1 VIAVSATFNHIPFKK
16 ESLTMS
22 TANPNKLKIKDII
35 TVVLLALIN
44 VVIFFASSVL
54 YATPITIILMPVFFA
69 LLEGIV
75 YFIIGTKV
83 KKPGAIL
90 IYSIVRAIMG
100 GYLPYIILFILSGAI
115 AELLLWKMGYGNA
128 KALTVSYVINQVL
141 AAFGSTII
149 PYAIAAKAMADQM
162 VTDGRQD
169 TIRGIHTD
177 VLIVHRHR
185 KDLMENILDG
195 FQRVQRHLAIADD
208 AIVVAADIR
217 LANVLEL
224 HHADLI
230 PDEPIVHIDVIGEG
244 MLFQA
249 HLVLTPQ
256 FKQVIQGQAALR
268 NADAICQVVLDLL
281 FLFAQPLQGCI
292 IDGMTFTVFCSP
304 TVHIQPVAL
313 AVDLAIFQNTAFI
326 IFTSLHI
333 NSPFHSQNVEKEP
346 YAMSIP

>member
-1 VIAVSATFNHIPFKK
+1 
-16 ESLTMS
+16 MS

-100 GYLPYIILFILSGAI
+100 GYLPYIILFIRSCAI

-141 AAFGSTII
+141 AAFGSTTI
-149 PYAIAAKAMADQM
+149 PYAIAAKAMAEQM

-169 TIRGIHTD
+169 AILAESQMLQSWVSVALVAG
-177 VLIVHRHR
+177 VIVAAFIGAMISKRIV
-185 KDLMENILDG
+185 KK
-195 FQRVQRHLAIADD
+195 HLAA
-208 AIVVAADIR
+208 
-217 LANVLEL
+217 
-224 HHADLI
+224 
-230 PDEPIVHIDVIGEG
+230 
-244 MLFQA
+244 
-249 HLVLTPQ
+249 
-256 FKQVIQGQAALR
+256 
-268 NADAICQVVLDLL
+268 
-281 FLFAQPLQGCI
+281 
-292 IDGMTFTVFCSP
+292 
-304 TVHIQPVAL
+304 
-313 AVDLAIFQNTAFI
+313 
-326 IFTSLHI
+326 
-333 NSPFHSQNVEKEP
+333 
-346 YAMSIP
+346 

>member
-1 VIAVSATFNHIPFKK
+1 
-16 ESLTMS
+16 MS
-22 TANPNKLKIKDII
+22 TVTANKLKIKDII

-100 GYLPYIILFILSGAI
+100 GYLPYIISGVI

-169 TIRGIHTD
+169 TILAASQTLQSWVSVALVAGVIVAAFIGAAIGKGI
-177 VLIVHRHR
+177 V
-185 KDLMENILDG
+185 KK
-195 FQRVQRHLAIADD
+195 HLAA
-208 AIVVAADIR
+208 
-217 LANVLEL
+217 
-224 HHADLI
+224 
-230 PDEPIVHIDVIGEG
+230 
-244 MLFQA
+244 
-249 HLVLTPQ
+249 
-256 FKQVIQGQAALR
+256 
-268 NADAICQVVLDLL
+268 
-281 FLFAQPLQGCI
+281 
-292 IDGMTFTVFCSP
+292 
-304 TVHIQPVAL
+304 
-313 AVDLAIFQNTAFI
+313 
-326 IFTSLHI
+326 
-333 NSPFHSQNVEKEP
+333 
-346 YAMSIP
+346 

>member
-1 VIAVSATFNHIPFKK
+1 
-16 ESLTMS
+16 MS
-22 TANPNKLKIKDII
+22 TANPNKLKVKDII

-69 LLEGIV
+69 LQGIV

-100 GYLPYIILFILSGAI
+100 GYLPYIILFILSGVI

-169 TIRGIHTD
+169 AILAASQMLQSWVSVALVAGVIVAAFIGAAIGKGI
-177 VLIVHRHR
+177 V
-185 KDLMENILDG
+185 KK
-195 FQRVQRHLAIADD
+195 HLAA
-208 AIVVAADIR
+208 
-217 LANVLEL
+217 
-224 HHADLI
+224 
-230 PDEPIVHIDVIGEG
+230 
-244 MLFQA
+244 
-249 HLVLTPQ
+249 
-256 FKQVIQGQAALR
+256 
-268 NADAICQVVLDLL
+268 
-281 FLFAQPLQGCI
+281 
-292 IDGMTFTVFCSP
+292 
-304 TVHIQPVAL
+304 
-313 AVDLAIFQNTAFI
+313 
-326 IFTSLHI
+326 
-333 NSPFHSQNVEKEP
+333 
-346 YAMSIP
+346 